1 MTRDMAQDPTHD
13 PTGELRLAMA
23 EVIALHA
30 QFAKEQ
36 LGKDSIDIRIL
47 GAMAKVPRH
56 EFVPVEIRPYAYVD
70 QPLPIGWG
78 KTISQPFMAALMADL
93 LELKP
98 EDRVLEV
105 GTGLGYHA
113 AVLAELAGKIFT
125 VEIVEELGTA
135 AKRNLARAGY
145 KSVTLR
151 IGDGTR
157 GWPEHAPFDKIVVA
171 AGSELIPPM
180 LLQQLKPGGK
190 MVLPTGTAEAQEL
203 MLVAKDAGGKVSTRT
218 VITVRFAML
227 EAADEGRVHRVS

>member
-1 MTRDMAQDPTHD
+1 MAQDPTQD

-93 LELKP
+93 LELKL
-98 EDRVLEV
+98 EDRVLEI

-113 AVLAELAGKIFT
+113 AVLAELAGKVFS

-135 AKRNLARAGY
+135 AKRNLAKLGY

-203 MLVAKDAGGKVSTRT
+203 MLVEKDAAGKVSTRS
-218 VITVRFAML
+218 VIPVRFAML

>member
-1 MTRDMAQDPTHD
+1 MAQDPIQD
-13 PTGELRLAMA
+13 PTEELRLAMA

-30 QFAKEQ
+30 QFAKDQ
-36 LGKDSIDIRIL
+36 LGKDMIDMRIL

-98 EDRVLEV
+98 DDVVLEV

-113 AVLAELAGKIFT
+113 AVLAELAGKVFS

-135 AKRNLARAGY
+135 AKRNLAKLGY

-203 MLVAKDAGGKVSTRT
+203 MLVTKDASGKVSTRS
-218 VITVRFAML
+218 VIPVRFAML

>member
-1 MTRDMAQDPTHD
+1 MTQKPPPD

-23 EVIALHA
+23 EVITLHA
-30 QFAKEQ
+30 QFAQQQ
-36 LGKDSIDIRIL
+36 LGKDALDPRVL
-47 GAMAKVPRH
+47 AAMAKVPRH
-56 EFVPVEIRPYAYVD
+56 EFVPVEVRPFAYAD

-78 KTISQPFMAALMADL
+78 KTISQPFIAALMLDL

-98 EDRVLEV
+98 GDKVLEV

-113 AVLAELAGKIFT
+113 AILAELVEKVFS

-135 AKRNLARAGY
+135 AKRNLARVGC
-145 KSVTLR
+145 KTVQIR

-180 LLQQLKPGGK
+180 LLQQLKPGGR
-190 MVLPTGTAEAQEL
+190 MVLPTGTAQAQEL
-203 MLVAKDAGGKVSTRT
+203 MVVEKAAGGKVSTHN
-218 VITVRFAML
+218 VLPVRFAML

>member
-1 MTRDMAQDPTHD
+1 MAQDPIQD
-13 PTGELRLAMA
+13 PTEELRLAMA

-30 QFAKEQ
+30 QFAKDQ
-36 LGKDSIDIRIL
+36 LGKDMIDMRIL

-98 EDRVLEV
+98 DDVVLEV

-113 AVLAELAGKIFT
+113 AVLAELAGKVFS
-125 VEIVEELGTA
+125 VEIVEELGIA
-135 AKRNLARAGY
+135 AKRNLAKLGY

-180 LLQQLKPGGK
+180 LLQQMKPGGK

-203 MLVAKDAGGKVSTRT
+203 MLVEKDAGGKVSTRS
-218 VITVRFAML
+218 VIPVRFAML

>member
-1 MTRDMAQDPTHD
+1 MEQDPNM
-13 PTGELRLAMA
+13 ELRLAMA

-36 LGKDSIDIRIL
+36 LGKDALDVRIL
-47 GAMAKVPRH
+47 KAMAKVPRH
-56 EFVPVEIRPYAYVD
+56 EFVPVEIRAYAYVD

-78 KTISQPFMAALMADL
+78 KTISQPFIAALMADL

-98 EDRVLEV
+98 SDVVLEV
-105 GTGLGYHA
+105 GSGLGYHA
-113 AVLAELAGKIFT
+113 AVLAELVKKVFT
-125 VEIVEELGTA
+125 VEIVEELGTV
-135 AKRNLARAGY
+135 AKRNLGRLGY
-145 KSVTLR
+145 KTVRLR

-157 GWPEHAPFDKIVVA
+157 GWPEYAPFDKIIVA

-180 LLQQLKPGGK
+180 LLQQLKPGGR

-203 MLVAKDAGGKVSTRT
+203 MVVTKDSAGKTSTRG
-218 VITVRFAML
+218 VMPVRFAML

>member
-1 MTRDMAQDPTHD
+1 MTQKPPPD

-23 EVIALHA
+23 EVITLHA
-30 QFAKEQ
+30 QFAQQQ
-36 LGKDSIDIRIL
+36 LGKGTLDPRVL
-47 GAMAKVPRH
+47 AAMAKVPRH
-56 EFVPVEIRPYAYVD
+56 EFVPVEVRPFAYAD

-78 KTISQPFMAALMADL
+78 KTISQPFIAALMLDL

-98 EDRVLEV
+98 GDKVLEV

-113 AVLAELAGKIFT
+113 AILAELVEKVFS

-135 AKRNLARAGY
+135 AKRNLARIGC
-145 KSVTLR
+145 KTVQIR

-180 LLQQLKPGGK
+180 LLQQLKPGGR

-203 MLVAKDAGGKVSTRT
+203 MVVTKDAAGKTSTRG
-218 VITVRFAML
+218 VMPVRFAML

>member
-1 MTRDMAQDPTHD
+1 MTRDMAQDPNED
-13 PTGELRLAMA
+13 PTGDLRLAMA

-36 LGKDSIDIRIL
+36 LGKDSIDTRIL
-47 GAMAKVPRH
+47 AAMAKVPRH

-93 LELKP
+93 LDLTP

-203 MLVAKDAGGKVSTRT
+203 MLVEKDATGKTSTRS
-218 VITVRFAML
+218 VIPVRFAML